1 MKRCV
6 SSVLCLILASFTI
19 ISSVLAAG
27 YQTKTLEKGVLGT
40 LNSSGASYE
49 AKMSI
54 PNYIGQLELEV
65 NIKGEEKA
73 ISVSVVKPQQNAEV
87 SINIT
92 RFDGYIYEAALT
104 AERYVYK
111 LGSGFI
117 SATDGLASGG
127 SSSSGGSLSMPGSGL
142 YSGRINFYYSKDDIG
157 CKNIDDIPDDKWG
170 QMFWFSLGSDYILSL
185 SDDDISEFLETGE
198 LWGYSWPGLRMLLA
212 GEEDKPVYVSGSF
225 DNFIPSNEY
234 SSSVFSDVSDQWFAQ
249 YAEKAYE
256 YNLMKGNEDGTF
268 YADGSVTVAE
278 AVTIAARLHNI
289 YYGKTGEFVQGDL
302 WYDVYVGY
310 ALERGIITGGEFDS
324 YERAITRKEM
334 ASLLSKAVDLSNLQK
349 INSFSSIPDVSSKD
363 KSFDAILALYN
374 SGVLTGSKE
383 DGSFLPLD
391 SVKRSEVSA
400 MVSRLISPELRV
412 RKIV

>member
-6 SSVLCLILASFTI
+6 SSALCFILFFLTNVSG
-19 ISSVLAAG
+19 VLAAE

-54 PNYIGQLELEV
+54 KDYIGQLELEV
-65 NIKGEEKA
+65 NINGEEKDVS
-73 ISVSVVKPQQNAEV
+73 ISVVKPLANAEV
-87 SINIT
+87 NVNIT
-92 RFDGYIYEAALT
+92 RFDRYIYEASLT

-111 LGSGFI
+111 LGNGFI
-117 SATDGLASGG
+117 TAPDGFASGR
-127 SSSSGGSLSMPGSGL
+127 SSASGGSLSMQGSGL

-157 CKNIDDIPDDKWG
+157 CKSIDDIPDDKWG
-170 QMFWFSLGSDYILSL
+170 EMFWFSLGSDYVLSL
-185 SDDDISEFLETGE
+185 SDKDISEFLETGE
-198 LWGYSWPGLRMLLA
+198 LWGYNWPGLRLLLA
-212 GEEDKPVYVSGSF
+212 GEADKAVYVRGSF
-225 DNFIPSNEY
+225 DNFAPSKEY
-234 SSSVFSDVSDQWFAQ
+234 SSSVFSDVSDQWFAG

-268 YADGSVTVAE
+268 YADGSMTVAE

-289 YYGKTGEFVQGDL
+289 YYGKTGEFVQADP
-302 WYDVYVGY
+302 WYDIYVGY
-310 ALERGIITGGEFDS
+310 ALERGIITSGEFDS

-334 ASLLSKAVDLSNLQK
+334 ASLLSRAVDLSNLK
-349 INSFSSIPDVSSKD
+349 KLNSFSSIPDVSSKD
-363 KSFDAILALYN
+363 KSFEAILALYN

-391 SVKRSEVSA
+391 SIKRSEVSA

-412 RKIV
+412 RKSV